1 MPGRVRMIAAAP
13 DATAPSRAAP
23 PYRPDHEAGLP

>member
-1 MPGRVRMIAAAP
+1 MPGRVRMIAAALN
-13 DATAPSRAAP
+13 ATAPSWAAP